1 MKALVFAAGRGERM
15 RPLSDTTP
23 KPLLAAAGKRL
34 IEWHLERLAAAG
46 VHDVVINIAHLAAQ
60 FPEALGDGARY
71 GLRIEYS
78 REGDVPLETGGGM
91 LHALPLL
98 GKAPF
103 IAVNGDI
110 LSDFDFASLPREP
123 QGLAELV
130 LVDNPPQ
137 HPRGDFG
144 IDATGTLLPHA
155 DSPGAARAL
164 TFAGIGIYRA
174 EVLGDWR
181 GIIGDTPG
189 AQVTPPRFSIVPL
202 LRAAI
207 ARGDVGWRHH
217 AGTWTDIGTPER
229 LAGLNA
235 DLPS

>member
-1 MKALVFAAGRGERM
+1 
-15 RPLSDTTP
+15 
-23 KPLLAAAGKRL
+23 
-34 IEWHLERLAAAG
+34 
-46 VHDVVINIAHLAAQ
+46 
-60 FPEALGDGARY
+60 
-71 GLRIEYS
+71 
-78 REGDVPLETGGGM
+78 
-91 LHALPLL
+91 
-98 GKAPF
+98 
-103 IAVNGDI
+103 
-110 LSDFDFASLPREP
+110 
-123 QGLAELV
+123 
-130 LVDNPPQ
+130 
-137 HPRGDFG
+137 
-144 IDATGTLLPHA
+144 LPHA

>member
-34 IEWHLERLAAAG
+34 IEWHLERLAAVG

-110 LSDFDFASLPREP
+110 FTDFDFASLPREP

>member
-1 MKALVFAAGRGERM
+1 M

-110 LSDFDFASLPREP
+110 FTDFDFASLPREP

-181 GIIGDTPG
+181 GIFGDTPG